1 MGPGAIAR
9 GSPAWETEFVTTSGS
24 RDGQVRGQHGSN
36 RPPALRPRR
45 LVGRDCEIVEVS
57 ERIALAP
64 LTTVT
69 GPGGVGKT
77 ALALAVAD
85 AVAAQFP
92 GGVFVVWLAPLRSEE
107 HIAGE
112 VAAQVGMPRSGGQ
125 PYEDSL
131 TQWLA
136 DRDVLLLLDNCEHV
150 ISAVADLVE
159 GLTSRLPRLR
169 VLATSR
175 EPLWTLDE
183 LSYRLAPLAVVD
195 RDATP
200 AEIDASPAVRLFRER
215 AGTKAQVSL
224 DTDHAGWLLGEIC
237 RRVDGLPLA
246 IELAA
251 ARVTGL
257 ELEDISLH
265 LDDLFG
271 LLPQTA
277 RRADGAQRS
286 LRATVEWSDALLT
299 VEDRQLLRRMAVFA
313 GGFDLAAIKVVC
325 GSDGQTSAEVANV
338 TARLVEKSLL
348 LKEDNGQYHLL
359 ETIRQYVAEQLDGAG
374 EIDAIRERHARY
386 YFGVALRES
395 AATVTGP
402 EQTHLET
409 LRRIEDNTRI
419 ALETLITIA
428 PQSALELAGSLNFF
442 WWTQGRLREGIGWLE
457 RARDAAPHVPA
468 EVRAKGLFSQAF
480 LVAHDTDDWKAA
492 ARLVDAGSDALV
504 GVSEP
509 PLILG
514 MLHSLR
520 GECDVFNGDPKA
532 GVVHTQ
538 IGLEISARYPGTW
551 GRGYCL
557 WNAGC
562 ARLAVGDEDAAIAL
576 LTEEIDLCRAHG
588 YGVGEM
594 AGCNVLGDI
603 WEASGAL
610 DTAGAY
616 WERALHLR
624 REAGAVAAPTLM
636 WSLPSGHAHGTMPS
650 ALLAVARVAEKQ
662 GDLATASALLREGL
676 PLAEEMRE
684 AATAEQIVELLRK
697 LSQVEGEERATL
709 RPESGVW
716 HIAFN
721 GTSVHLPDLKGL
733 WHLRELVSRPHQFV
747 PALALIG
754 ASSEEP
760 VPQGDTGPVLD
771 REALRAYRRRLAEL
785 DDDLDD
791 AAIHGHEARQAKR
804 TAERDALIAELKR
817 ATGLGG
823 RPRRSGSPAEK
834 ARLNVT
840 RTIRHAIAE
849 LSTKFPELAEHLDA
863 SILTGLSC
871 CYQPLTN
878 IVWTT

>member
-1 MGPGAIAR
+1 MTI
-9 GSPAWETEFVTTSGS
+9 SGTG
-24 RDGQVRGQHGSN
+24 DGQVCAEQGSR
-36 RPPALRPRR
+36 RPPALRTRR
-45 LVGRDCEIVEVS
+45 LVGRDCETVEVS
-57 ERIALAP
+57 ERIALTP

-77 ALALAVAD
+77 ALALAVAE
-85 AVAAQFP
+85 AVAPEFP
-92 GGVFVVWLAPLRSEE
+92 DGVFVVWLASLRSEE

-125 PYEDSL
+125 SYEDSL
-131 TQWLA
+131 ALWLA
-136 DRDVLLLLDNCEHV
+136 NRDVLIVLDNCEHMV
-150 ISAVADLVE
+150 SAVADLVE
-159 GLTSRLPRLR
+159 GLTARLPRLR

-175 EPLWTLDE
+175 EPLWAVDE
-183 LSYRLAPLAVVD
+183 LIYRLAPLAVVD
-195 RDATP
+195 RDATR

-215 AGTKAQVSL
+215 AGTRTQVSL
-224 DTDHAGWLLGEIC
+224 ATDHAGSLVGEIC
-237 RRVDGLPLA
+237 RRLDGLPLA

-257 ELEDISLH
+257 DLEDISLH
-265 LDDLFG
+265 LDDLFA
-271 LLPQTA
+271 LLPQAT

-299 VEDRQLLRRMAVFA
+299 VEERSLLRRMAVFA
-313 GGFDLAAIKVVC
+313 GGFDLAAIRDVC
-325 GSDGQTSAEVANV
+325 GNGGQTSAEVANL

-348 LKEDNGQYHLL
+348 LKQDDGQYHLL
-359 ETIRQYVAEQLDGAG
+359 ETIRQYAVEQLDGAG
-374 EIDAIRERHARY
+374 EMDDIRERHARY

-402 EQTHLET
+402 ERPHLET

-428 PQSALELAGSLNFF
+428 PQSALQLAGSLNFF
-442 WWTQGRLREGIGWLE
+442 WWTQGRLREGIDWLE
-457 RARDAAPHVPA
+457 RARDAAPDAPMEIRGA
-468 EVRAKGLFSQAF
+468 SLFSQAF

-492 ARLVDAGSDALV
+492 ATLVDGGLDALA
-504 GVSEP
+504 GASEP

-514 MLHSLR
+514 MLHCLR
-520 GECDVFNGDPKA
+520 GECDVFNGDSKA
-532 GVVHTQ
+532 GVAHTQ
-538 IGLEISARYPGTW
+538 TGLAISARFPGTW

-562 ARLAVGDEDAAIAL
+562 ARLAAGDEDAAIAL
-576 LTEEIDLCRAHG
+576 LTEEIDLCRAGG
-588 YGVGEM
+588 YSVGEM
-594 AGCNVLGDI
+594 AGCNVMGEI
-603 WEASGAL
+603 WEARGAL
-610 DTAGAY
+610 DTARAN

-624 REAGAVAAPTLM
+624 REAGANAAPTLM
-636 WSLPSGHAHGTMPS
+636 MSLPSGHVHGTMPS

-662 GDLATASALLREGL
+662 GDLATASTLLREGL

-684 AATAEQIVELLRK
+684 AATTQQIVELLGK
-697 LSQVEGEERATL
+697 MSAVEAQERATL
-709 RPESGVW
+709 RPEGGVW
-716 HIAFN
+716 HIDFK
-721 GTSVHLPDLKGL
+721 GTNVHLPDLKGL

-747 PALALIG
+747 PAMALIG
-754 ASSEEP
+754 ASSEER
-760 VPQGDTGPVLD
+760 VPQSDTGPVLD

-791 AAIHGHEARQAKR
+791 AAVHGDAARQAKR

-849 LSTKFPELAEHLDA
+849 LSTKVPELAEHLDD
-863 SILTGLSC
+863 SIVTGVSC
-871 CYQPLTN
+871 CYKPLTK
-878 IVWTT
+878 ILWTT